1 MDFAFFLIQLLN
13 GLQYGLLLFLVASG
27 LTLVFGIMGIIN
39 LAHGSFYMVGAYLAW
54 SLASLTGSLTAAI
67 LLAIPLTVVLGMALE
82 RLLFRHLYQR
92 DHLYQVLLTYGLIL
106 VFEELRSL
114 IWGDD
119 VHGVAVPDLLNASI
133 PLTDNLSY
141 PVYRLAISGVC
152 LLLAAALYFLIQKT
166 RLGMMIRAGAS
177 NRDMVQSLGIDIKL
191 IYTLVFALG
200 IALAAFAGMINAP
213 LSSVFPNM
221 GSQVLIICFV
231 VVVIGGIGSVK
242 GAMAA
247 SLMIGLAETFGQVL
261 VPEVAGMLVYVLMA
275 IVLVWRPQGLFGRSG
290 DEFPPHSASTLAR
303 ARPAGPVPAG
313 GEHFLHAV
321 ADQGADHGHLRH
333 EPRSAGRLHRP
344 GQLRPCRLLR
354 SCRLCAGLDDAE
366 VRGGQPVVVAAGGDR
381 RLCAVCADHRHAG
394 AAHARHLLHHGH
406 AGLRTDAVLRLS
418 RHQARW
424 RIRWRLHLRQARHEA
439 G

>member
-1 MDFAFFLIQLLN
+1 VDLAFILIQLLN
-13 GLQYGLLLFLVASG
+13 GLQYGMLLFLVASG

-54 SLASLTGSLTAAI
+54 SLASMTGNLATAIA
-67 LLAIPLTVVLGMALE
+67 LAIPLTVVLGMGFE
-82 RLLFRHLYQR
+82 RLLFRQLYTR

-119 VHGVAVPDLLNASI
+119 VHGVAVPALLSASI
-133 PLTDNLSY
+133 PLTENLSY

-152 LLLAAALYFLIQKT
+152 LLLALALYLLIQKT

-200 IALAAFAGMINAP
+200 VALAAFAGMINAP
-213 LSSVFPNM
+213 LSSVTPNM
-221 GSQVLIICFV
+221 GSHVLIICFV

-261 VPEVAGMLVYVLMA
+261 VPEVAGMIVYVLMA
-275 IVLVWRPQGLFGRSG
+275 MVLVWRPEGLFGRK
-290 DEFPPHSASTLAR
+290 
-303 ARPAGPVPAG
+303 
-313 GEHFLHAV
+313 
-321 ADQGADHGHLRH
+321 
-333 EPRSAGRLHRP
+333 
-344 GQLRPCRLLR
+344 
-354 SCRLCAGLDDAE
+354 
-366 VRGGQPVVVAAGGDR
+366 
-381 RLCAVCADHRHAG
+381 
-394 AAHARHLLHHGH
+394 
-406 AGLRTDAVLRLS
+406 
-418 RHQARW
+418 
-424 RIRWRLHLRQARHEA
+424 
-439 G
+439 

>member
-13 GLQYGLLLFLVASG
+13 GLQYGLLLFLVSSG

-54 SLASLTGSLTAAI
+54 SLSTLTGSLTAAI
-67 LLAIPLTVVLGMALE
+67 LLAIPLTVILGMGLE

-119 VHGVAVPDLLNASI
+119 VHGVAVPALLSASI
-133 PLTDNLSY
+133 PLTENLSY

-200 IALAAFAGMINAP
+200 VALAAFAGMINAP
-213 LSSVFPNM
+213 LSSVTPNM

-247 SLMIGLAETFGQVL
+247 SLMIGLAETFGTGAGTGSRGHDRL
-261 VPEVAGMLVYVLMA
+261 RADGHRAGVAARRPVRKGLSA
-275 IVLVWRPQGLFGRSG
+275 ERNHAWRATCPYLRSACWRC
-290 DEFPPHSASTLAR
+290 FRWSIPAST
-303 ARPAGPVPAG
+303 
-313 GEHFLHAV
+313 
-321 ADQGADHGHLRH
+321 
-333 EPRSAGRLHRP
+333 
-344 GQLRPCRLLR
+344 CN
-354 SCRLCAGLDDAE
+354 C
-366 VRGGQPVVVAAGGDR
+366 
-381 RLCAVCADHRHAG
+381 
-394 AAHARHLLHHGH
+394 
-406 AGLRTDAVLRLS
+406 
-418 RHQARW
+418 
-424 RIRWRLHLRQARHEA
+424 
-439 G
+439 